1 MIILNMFMSKF
12 KLNIGS
18 YNMNGKI
25 FLLENGNELIKMEE
39 REYASEL
46 ILQDLIAD
54 YPDLLAGDQMDEEN
68 PRKWLLVKKEQ
79 ELYLEE
85 EGSNVVYLD
94 HLFVDQDGV
103 PTLVEV
109 KRSSDT
115 RIRREVVGQM
125 LDYASNAVVYLQVE
139 EMMSS
144 VESNFSGHE
153 MGDILSYKLGFDGD
167 PDEFWLKVKTNLQA
181 GKVRMI
187 FLADSIPPELKRIV
201 EFLNEQ
207 MDPAEAFAVEVKQYV
222 GEGLKTLVPRLTG
235 QTAEAQKKRNISK
248 KLDERIFFE
257 NLDDAG
263 KDFFKG
269 LFEFSRK
276 NDLKVIWGTKSF
288 SLNVDL
294 NGNNVTVLRGYCN
307 LSAFK
312 QVLFVIFGSISSKVP
327 DGKSIVD
334 EYAKGMDG
342 VAVKVSDG
350 YRLDINDNLNKNQ
363 LEKFYEVLTHVI
375 GMIRVS

>member
-1 MIILNMFMSKF
+1 
-12 KLNIGS
+12 
-18 YNMNGKI
+18 MNGKI
-25 FLLENGNELIKMEE
+25 FLLENGNELIEMEE
-39 REYASEL
+39 REYVSEL

-68 PRKWLLVKKEQ
+68 PRRWLLVKKEQ
-79 ELYLEE
+79 ELYSEE

-94 HLFVDQDGV
+94 HLFLDQDGV

-125 LDYASNAVVYLQVE
+125 LDYVSNAVVYLQVE
-139 EMMSS
+139 DMMNS

-153 MGDILSYKLGFDGD
+153 IGDILSYKLGFDGN

-187 FLADSIPPELKRIV
+187 FLADTIPPELKRIV

-222 GEGLKTLVPRLTG
+222 GSGLKTLVPRLTG

-248 KLDERIFFE
+248 KLDEKIFFE
-257 NLDDAG
+257 NLDDTG
-263 KDFFKG
+263 RDFFKE
-269 LFEFSRK
+269 LFEFSRE
-276 NDLKVIWGTKSF
+276 NNLKIIWGTKSF

-294 NGNNVTVLRGYCN
+294 NGNNVAVLRGYCN
-307 LSAFK
+307 
-312 QVLFVIFGSISSKVP
+312 
-327 DGKSIVD
+327 
-334 EYAKGMDG
+334 
-342 VAVKVSDG
+342 
-350 YRLDINDNLNKNQ
+350 
-363 LEKFYEVLTHVI
+363 
-375 GMIRVS
+375 